1 MSLHVYVSRSEEG
14 VAEFW
19 TTQLAS
25 SKTVTHSHT
34 RASVVI
40 TYSTADL
47 TSLKQRAENI
57 QLNGFC
63 KTNTLLK
70 KDLEVSAHLYYS
82 LHKPNLDEVGP
93 CSLAI
98 IKSS

>member
-1 MSLHVYVSRSEEG
+1 M
-14 VAEFW
+14 
-19 TTQLAS
+19 TQLAA
-25 SKTVTHSHT
+25 SKTVMHRHT
-34 RASVVI
+34 SASVAKKCCTFLYF

-57 QLNGFC
+57 QFNGFC
-63 KTNTLLK
+63 KTITLLK